1 MNWLLKYTL
10 ITTLVLT
17 GLGILGVMILGEL
30 PDSVI
35 IINPYF
41 ENLIA
46 FCAYSAMAICGVGFF
61 SIFIKFLRIPVG
73 IATCVL
79 LMLLLNFA
87 CWDAVLQNISYRVA
101 KASESAEREMVI
113 AVNDDTISDLSFRFL
128 DDDNSE
134 EFSADVP
141 EFLAYRLHQGDT
153 CVAVVWDGV
162 LGIQFISKIK
172 NVRRNNSNNQ

>member
-10 ITTLVLT
+10 ITTLVVT
-17 GLGILGVMILGEL
+17 GLGILGVIILGEL
-30 PDSVI
+30 PSSVI
-35 IINPYF
+35 ILNPYF
-41 ENLIA
+41 EYLIA
-46 FCAYSAMAICGVGFF
+46 FCAYGAMAICVVGFF

-73 IATCVL
+73 VATCVL

-101 KASESAEREMVI
+101 RAGESTERDIVI
-113 AVNDDTISDLSFRFL
+113 AGDGDLSDGLMLRFL
-128 DDDNSE
+128 DDDNDE
-134 EFSADVP
+134 EVSANMP
-141 EFLAYRLHQGDT
+141 EYVTYRLHEGDT

-172 NVRRNNSNNQ
+172 NVRRNNSNNS

>member
-17 GLGILGVMILGEL
+17 GIGILGVMILGEL

-41 ENLIA
+41 ENLVA
-46 FCAYSAMAICGVGFF
+46 FCAYGAMAICGVGFF
-61 SIFIKFLRIPVG
+61 SIFIKFLRIPVVV
-73 IATCVL
+73 ATCVL
-79 LMLLLNFA
+79 LILLLYFA
-87 CWDAVLQNISYRVA
+87 CWNAVLRNISYRVA
-101 KASESAEREMVI
+101 KASESAEREIVI
-113 AVNDDTISDLSFRFL
+113 ADDDDTINDLSFRFL
-128 DDDNSE
+128 DEDNGNV
-134 EFSADVP
+134 SADAP
-141 EFLAYRLHQGDT
+141 EFLAYRLHEGDT

-172 NVRRNNSNNQ
+172 NVRRNNNNNL

>member
-17 GLGILGVMILGEL
+17 GIGILGVMILGEL

-41 ENLIA
+41 ENLGA
-46 FCAYSAMAICGVGFF
+46 FCAYGAMAICGVGFF
-61 SIFIKFLRIPVG
+61 SIFIKFLRIPVVV
-73 IATCVL
+73 ATCVL
-79 LMLLLNFA
+79 LILLLNFA
-87 CWDAVLQNISYRVA
+87 CWNAVLRNISYRVA
-101 KASESAEREMVI
+101 KASESAEREIVI
-113 AVNDDTISDLSFRFL
+113 VDDDDTINDLSFRFL
-128 DDDNSE
+128 DEDNGNV
-134 EFSADVP
+134 SADAP
-141 EFLAYRLHQGDT
+141 EFLAYRLHEGDT

-172 NVRRNNSNNQ
+172 NVRRNNNNNL

>member
-141 EFLAYRLHQGDT
+141 EFLAYRLHEGDT

>member
-17 GLGILGVMILGEL
+17 GIGILGVMILGEL

-41 ENLIA
+41 ENLVA
-46 FCAYSAMAICGVGFF
+46 FCAYGAMAICGVGFF
-61 SIFIKFLRIPVG
+61 SIFIKFLRIPVVV
-73 IATCVL
+73 ATCVL
-79 LMLLLNFA
+79 LILLLNFA
-87 CWDAVLQNISYRVA
+87 CWNAVLRNISYRVA
-101 KASESAEREMVI
+101 KASESAEREIVI
-113 AVNDDTISDLSFRFL
+113 ADDDDTINDLSFRFL
-128 DDDNSE
+128 DEDNGNV
-134 EFSADVP
+134 SADAP
-141 EFLAYRLHQGDT
+141 EFLAYRLHEGDT

-172 NVRRNNSNNQ
+172 NVRRNNNNYL

>member
-17 GLGILGVMILGEL
+17 GIGILEVMILGEL

-41 ENLIA
+41 ENLVA
-46 FCAYSAMAICGVGFF
+46 FCAYGAMAICGVGFF
-61 SIFIKFLRIPVG
+61 SIFIKFLRIPVVV
-73 IATCVL
+73 ATCVL
-79 LMLLLNFA
+79 LILLLNFA
-87 CWDAVLQNISYRVA
+87 CWNAVLRNISYRVA
-101 KASESAEREMVI
+101 KASESAEREIVI
-113 AVNDDTISDLSFRFL
+113 ADDDDTINDLSFRFL
-128 DDDNSE
+128 DEDNGNV
-134 EFSADVP
+134 SADAP
-141 EFLAYRLHQGDT
+141 EFLAYRLHEGDT

-172 NVRRNNSNNQ
+172 NVRRNNNNNL

>member
-17 GLGILGVMILGEL
+17 GIGILGVMILGEL

-41 ENLIA
+41 ENLVA
-46 FCAYSAMAICGVGFF
+46 FCAYGAMAICGVGFF
-61 SIFIKFLRIPVG
+61 SIFIKFLRIPVVV
-73 IATCVL
+73 ATCVL
-79 LMLLLNFA
+79 LILLLNFA
-87 CWDAVLQNISYRVA
+87 CWNAVLRNISYRVA
-101 KASESAEREMVI
+101 KASESAEREIVI
-113 AVNDDTISDLSFRFL
+113 ADDDDTINDLSFRFL
-128 DDDNSE
+128 DEDNGNV
-134 EFSADVP
+134 SAAAP
-141 EFLAYRLHQGDT
+141 EFLAYRLHEGDT

-172 NVRRNNSNNQ
+172 NVRRNNNNYL